1 MFPAEQ
7 SGQLGQI
14 PWASIPLQQLKGWQ
28 ASYLTWEY
36 EYTQENLELMI
47 LLQCD
52 DTFPVFID
60 NVTVNY
66 AT

>member
-1 MFPAEQ
+1 MGVDSAAATER
-7 SGQLGQI
+7 L
-14 PWASIPLQQLKGWQ
+14 ASELP
-28 ASYLTWEY
+28 EY